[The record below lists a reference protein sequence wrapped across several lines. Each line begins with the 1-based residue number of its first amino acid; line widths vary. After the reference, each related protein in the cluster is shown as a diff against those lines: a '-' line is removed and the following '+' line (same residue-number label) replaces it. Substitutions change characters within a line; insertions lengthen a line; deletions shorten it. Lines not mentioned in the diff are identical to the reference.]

1 MMKKD
6 NLTLVAVG
14 SNSLVA
20 AELHRILRSIL
31 KLPLP
36 IKEAITA
43 EIKKDGSE
51 SFYICANTQGPT
63 LAKIVHD
70 SSLFVFDLQPT
81 TKFFLDIAQIP
92 AGENVLVFNNRTEYA
107 QLLIN
112 KCHELGINQLNF
124 EAAAYE
130 ELPESVLQEKLSNAR
145 YIIGVEVFTGRA
157 VLQSEKYKPYL
168 RPDVKIISGQRT
180 ASVASASQ
188 LLKALSEYYYLY
200 YAMSLTLLTMRTPSP
215 YELNKLSQNL
225 QRVVTAL
232 QQSALQSVTLQIT
245 GQSQNQP
252 AENKQHRKIE
262 ACTTANAATIKK
274 QLEQLDFLIKRFTR
288 LMH

>member
-36 IKEAITA
+36 IKEAITD

-51 SFYICANTQGPT
+51 SFYICANTQGAAV
-63 LAKIVHD
+63 AKIVHA
-70 SSLFVFDLQPT
+70 SNLFVFELQPT

-92 AGENVLVFNNRTEYA
+92 AGETVLVFNNRTEYT

-130 ELPESVLQEKLSNAR
+130 ELPESALQEKLSKAR

-157 VLQSEKYKPYL
+157 VLQSEKYKTYL

-180 ASVASASQ
+180 ASVASASR
-188 LLKALSEYYYLY
+188 LLLALSEYYYLY

-225 QRVVTAL
+225 QMFITGL
-232 QQSALQSVTLQIT
+232 QQSVLQTVTLQIT
-245 GQSQNQP
+245 GQKQNSADKNQQE
-252 AENKQHRKIE
+252 AKIE
-262 ACTTANAATIKK
+262 AYFTANAATIRK
-274 QLEQLDFLIKRFTR
+274 QLEQLDSLRKKIAR
-288 LMH
+288 LVH